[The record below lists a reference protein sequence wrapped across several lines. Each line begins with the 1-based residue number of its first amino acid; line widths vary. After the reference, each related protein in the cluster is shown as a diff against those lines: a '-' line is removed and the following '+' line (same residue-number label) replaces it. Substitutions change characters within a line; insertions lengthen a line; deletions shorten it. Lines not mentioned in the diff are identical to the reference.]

1 MAIEMRCR
9 KNDVA
14 RSSPVDSAILLP
26 THSTNSHPCCP
37 QEPNVSIAIGTKSY
51 DLFKSTY
58 FANFVASADTAA
70 APATRSVEL
79 RCDGATVSGHV
90 KSHARHFPFFCGNS
104 VIPSGRRSSTKTPV
118 GSRTVA
124 IPAVWNARWMIS
136 FTLECLMCRP
146 ALLLRDKP

>member
-9 KNDVA
+9 KNVVA
-14 RSSPVDSAILLP
+14 RSSPVDCEILLP

-70 APATRSVEL
+70 APATRSVEF
-79 RCDGATVSGHV
+79 RCDGATVSWHV
-90 KSHARHFPFFCGNS
+90 KSHARHFPSPCRTS
-104 VIPSGRRSSTKTPV
+104 QDQRSHWPFQQL
-118 GSRTVA
+118 TVA
-124 IPAVWNARWMIS
+124 AGLAVRRHRGPKLIKTTW
-136 FTLECLMCRP
+136 L
-146 ALLLRDKP
+146 